1 MSMVG
6 FITGAAAS
14 SALTYLFDP
23 EAGRRRRALLRDQV
37 VHLEHKVRDDV
48 QATARDAA
56 NRARGFAAQARE
68 KLPFSERLRSGQ
80 EPGGARSTS
89 AAARGTN
96 EMAIAG
102 TVLLLLM
109 VPFARRLTGRLV
121 LGSLPQLLAVGGLM
135 AARRIQRQEEEA
147 RSRGRQQVAQ
157 RQGDGAQ
164 GDDVYDEAPPVTMI
178 DPSL

>member
-37 VHLEHKVRDDV
+37 THLEHKVRDDV
-48 QATARDAA
+48 QATARVAA
-56 NRARGFAAQARE
+56 NPARGFAAQARE
-68 KLPFSERLRSGQ
+68 KLPFSDRLSG
-80 EPGGARSTS
+80 ASS
-89 AAARGTN
+89 AGPASRGTS

-102 TVLLLLM
+102 AALALLM
-109 VPFARRLTGRLV
+109 VPFARRLTGRLL

-135 AARRIQRQEEEA
+135 AARRIQRQEEAA
-147 RSRGRQQVAQ
+147 RERGRQQLAQ
-157 RQGDGAQ
+157 RQEGDGAY
-164 GDDVYDEAPPVTMI
+164 DDQAPPVTMI
-178 DPSL
+178 DPAL